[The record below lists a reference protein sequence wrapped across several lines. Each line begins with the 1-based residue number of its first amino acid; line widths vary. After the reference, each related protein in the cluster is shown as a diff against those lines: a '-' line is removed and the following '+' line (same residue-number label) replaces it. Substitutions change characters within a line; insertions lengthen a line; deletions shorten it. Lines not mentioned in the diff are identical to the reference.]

1 MLAYLYDVHC
11 HMLHPVRARKGD
23 ILVVRP
29 GHATRP
35 IVVSSLVDGVMR
47 PVRIGPPNYGALLL
61 LEDEGVISL
70 CPGRRVDVPLARHP
84 LIQSA

>member
-1 MLAYLYDVHC
+1 
-11 HMLHPVRARKGD
+11 
-23 ILVVRP
+23 
-29 GHATRP
+29 
-35 IVVSSLVDGVMR
+35 MR